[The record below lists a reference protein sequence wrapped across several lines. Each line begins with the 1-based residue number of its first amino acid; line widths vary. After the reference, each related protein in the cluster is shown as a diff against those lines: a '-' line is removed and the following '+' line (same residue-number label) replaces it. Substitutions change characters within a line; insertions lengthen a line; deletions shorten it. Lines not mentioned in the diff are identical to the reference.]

1 MKSHLPPFINAWIFL
16 AFIISLTLITKSSL
30 ADEDCRD
37 PIETWQSREVLKKA
51 LEGQGWVVKRIRIDD
66 GCYQVRAIDDQ
77 GRRVEAV
84 YAPADLTLQEFE
96 VEDDD
101 DKGWERKERKG
112 QRKDHES
119 RH

>member
-16 AFIISLTLITKSSL
+16 AFVISLTLITKSSL

-37 PIETWQSREVLKKA
+37 PIDTWQSREVLKKA

-101 DKGWERKERKG
+101 HKGSGRKERKG